1 MAEHEFSDFAVEC
14 KSCKQMVTVK
24 AIKCTHCGVDYPGD
38 RDGSLSAYITERES
52 RKEAAP
58 TVIQSYGHD
67 SSDKPDKTPY
77 PEAIDCVSCGE
88 TVSKYALTCPHCG
101 CNYANREWDISIRA
115 AVIAVLIILVIVG
128 LYVLVT
134 R

>member
-1 MAEHEFSDFAVEC
+1 MNLATS
-14 KSCKQMVTVK
+14 
-24 AIKCTHCGVDYPGD
+24 
-38 RDGSLSAYITERES
+38 RLSAKAASKWSLGRQSNVLIVELIIPETVTERQS

-58 TVIQSYGHD
+58 AIIQSYEHD
-67 SSDKPDKTPY
+67 SSDRPDKTPY

-101 CNYANREWDISIRA
+101 CNYANREWVISIRA
-115 AVIAVLIILVIVG
+115 AVIGVLIVLAIVG